1 MDYEK
6 RQLVSISSI
15 STPTQLSMSS
25 LSLSSSSVLFCLLAC
40 LFVCHADR
48 AGINNCND
56 KRKWGD
62 CEDER
67 FSSSAW
73 NEQTIDLPL
82 IANGP
87 LHDIAWPDPQ
97 VLCRL
102 ASIGF
107 QLWE

>member
-1 MDYEK
+1 
-6 RQLVSISSI
+6 
-15 STPTQLSMSS
+15 MSS
-25 LSLSSSSVLFCLLAC
+25 LSLFLLC
-40 LFVCHADR
+40 PFFLFVCHADR
-48 AGINNCND
+48 AGIDNCNNNT
-56 KRKWGD
+56 KWGD